1 MGKAPELKLEAEERF
16 VVNGVR
22 VVTMDSPVFLGGLG
36 GEREDREDELR
47 G

>member
-22 VVTMDSPVFLGGLG
+22 VVTMDSPVFLGELG
-36 GEREDREDELR
+36 AARASSEGEL
-47 G
+47 